1 MAPKPFDATVG
12 TVVRPSSSCR
22 VFICDAELSLSF
34 YVPHLFNLVH
44 PHQVVHTLWQYSFFL
59 VFFFAGPKFCCCSFF
74 AWNCFLSIPSWIG
87 VRNLP
92 LEICKMLHKM
102 RKQSKHHRLSSPSN
116 RQITLLCWWPG
127 KKERPMTDYILNR
140 VFSSPLHSMAN
151 IMWKWHNTA
160 PAKKSVKQ
168 ISETFGIE
176 FICFLCRTNMWPTTE
191 CSCCDWVGWPFLMS
205 SSAMAQLDWVC
216 SCEARGSRVPYNSI
230 QTFPFTLLM
239 ATGRPCPQD
248 RTPQQTMHRL
258 NPGNLNVISQ
268 IIIRTKT
275 SRISGWDKYCLHN
288 SPRIGYCPTFI
299 ASTSFLLLLANCSIS
314 QDILSLL
321 NLTD

>member
-1 MAPKPFDATVG
+1 MIRRSQILLLSYFQDASQRWHPNPLMLQLGQLFVLSRIYLCWAELEFL
-12 TVVRPSSSCR
+12 RPSSFQFGSSPSGGTY
-22 VFICDAELSLSF
+22 SLAI
-34 YVPHLFNLVH
+34 L
-44 PHQVVHTLWQYSFFL
+44 FFL

-127 KKERPMTDYILNR
+127 KKERPMTDYILNP

-151 IMWKWHNTA
+151 IMLKWHNTA

-191 CSCCDWVGWPFLMS
+191 CSCCGWVGWPFLMS
-205 SSAMAQLDWVC
+205 SSALAQLGLFLWGPRESGTLQFNSNFPVYSPNGHRTSLSTRQDAPTNNAQVKPWESKRDFPDYYTDEEVSYLWV
-216 SCEARGSRVPYNSI
+216 G
-230 QTFPFTLLM
+230 
-239 ATGRPCPQD
+239 
-248 RTPQQTMHRL
+248 
-258 NPGNLNVISQ
+258 Q
-268 IIIRTKT
+268 ILP
-275 SRISGWDKYCLHN
+275 S
-288 SPRIGYCPTFI
+288 
-299 ASTSFLLLLANCSIS
+299 
-314 QDILSLL
+314 
-321 NLTD
+321 

>member
-191 CSCCDWVGWPFLMS
+191 CSCCGWVGWPFLMS
-205 SSAMAQLDWVC
+205 SSALAQLGLFLWGPRESGTLQFNSNFPVYSPNGHRTSLSTRQDAPTNNAQVKPWESKRDFPDYYTNEDVSYLWV
-216 SCEARGSRVPYNSI
+216 G
-230 QTFPFTLLM
+230 
-239 ATGRPCPQD
+239 
-248 RTPQQTMHRL
+248 
-258 NPGNLNVISQ
+258 Q
-268 IIIRTKT
+268 ILP
-275 SRISGWDKYCLHN
+275 S
-288 SPRIGYCPTFI
+288 
-299 ASTSFLLLLANCSIS
+299 
-314 QDILSLL
+314 
-321 NLTD
+321 